1 MAARPRP
8 CCAATARANRRLVH
22 ENQRLRDENARLT
35 GLLEQAR
42 RAGKR
47 QAAPFSKGRPT
58 AEPRQ
63 PGRRAGAAYGRTA
76 HRIVP
81 KHVDEVV
88 AVPLPARCPR
98 CGAAVE
104 PLRIAPQYHVELP
117 PVRPHVTRFDVAI
130 GQCRHCRRRV
140 QGRHA
145 RQTSD
150 ALGAAASQVGPRAL
164 ALAADLNKG
173 LGLSFGKVSRLFQTF
188 FAISITRAG
197 VCRALDRVARVAEP
211 TYEAFVGWIQHRAPV
226 VTPDET
232 GWKVGGR
239 LQWLWVFVT
248 ELITIYAIQP
258 GRGFE
263 EATRILGEDFTGV
276 LVRDGW
282 GPYRRFQHATHQ
294 TCLGHLLRR
303 CHENL
308 ETALGGTAR
317 FPRAVKALLQDALAL
332 RDRRGRGELSPH
344 GLGVARGR
352 LKARADRLLRWKPTD
367 EDNRKLA
374 AHLVGERAALFTFL
388 HRPEVPATNWAAEQA
403 IRPAVVTR
411 KVCGGNR
418 TWRGAR
424 TQEVIASVLR
434 TCHQQRRDPYALFAA
449 LLCAPEPRAAVE
461 LLPSARR
468 SRSPA
473 PCTREPP
480 TA

>member
-1 MAARPRP
+1 VSPRPRP
-8 CCAATARANRRLVH
+8 CCEATARENRRLRQ
-22 ENQRLRDENARLT
+22 ETQRLRDDNARLK

-47 QAAPFSKGRPT
+47 QAAPFSKGPPK
-58 AEPRQ
+58 AAPRR
-63 PGRRAGAAYGRTA
+63 PGRRPGAAYGRA
-76 HRIVP
+76 AQRGVP

-88 AVPLPARCPR
+88 AVPLPPRCPH

-117 PVRPHVTRFDVAI
+117 PVRPHVVRFEVAI
-130 GQCRHCRRRV
+130 GRCRHCRRRV
-140 QGRHA
+140 QGRHP
-145 RQTSD
+145 RQSSD
-150 ALGAAASQVGPRAL
+150 ALGAAASQLGPRAL

-188 FAISITRAG
+188 FGIAVSRAG
-197 VCRALDRVARVAEP
+197 VCRALDRVARVAAP
-211 TYEAFVGWIQHRAPV
+211 TYEACGLWIRHNAPV

-232 GWKVGGR
+232 GWKVEGR

-248 ELITIYAIQP
+248 ERVTVYAIQP
-258 GRGFE
+258 GRGFD
-263 EATRILGEDFTGV
+263 EAARILGEDFAGV

-308 ETALGGTAR
+308 ETALRGTAR
-317 FPRAVKALLQDALAL
+317 FPHAVKALLQDALAL
-332 RDRRGRGELSPH
+332 RDRRARGELSPH
-344 GLGVARGR
+344 GFAVVRGR
-352 LKARADRLLRWKPTD
+352 LAARGDRLLGWKPTD

-374 AHLVGERAALFTFL
+374 AHLVRERDALFTFL
-388 HRPEVPATNWAAEQA
+388 DRPEVPATNWAAEQA
-403 IRPAVVTR
+403 IRPAVATR

-418 TWRGAR
+418 TWRGAH

-434 TCHQQRRDPYALFAA
+434 TASQQGHDFYTLIVS
-449 LLCAPEPRAAVE
+449 LLRAPTPRVAGE
-461 LLPSARR
+461 LLPSAR
-468 SRSPA
+468 SP
-473 PCTREPP
+473 
-480 TA
+480 